1 MKNVN
6 IELHE
11 FFLSHS
17 EWKKPELE
25 RSIAFETAYDQRCEI
40 LDLEL
45 SDTKENKLLR
55 LLKKKVIND
64 MKTESLNNELNELIN
79 NITK

>member
-11 FFLSHS
+11 FFLNHS
-17 EWKKPELE
+17 EWGKEESK
-25 RSIAFETAYDQRCEI
+25 RSIAFEIAYDQRCEI

-64 MKTESLNNELNELIN
+64 MKTESLNNELSELIN